1 MKCKREKSVVV
12 SLVGFTYPCAE
23 AFMIS
28 CNFVN
33 ITQIYVSKV
42 IQVDLKD
49 VQPSRNRVIYDIL
62 FFQGMYR
69 LSSGN
74 FKICKPT
81 FQLYCLVSPRY
92 IRYRSLA
99 RICQTST
106 HLLKVKKNETVN
118 YISDNRKKNV

>member
-12 SLVGFTYPCAE
+12 SLVGFIYPCAE
-23 AFMIS
+23 AFMIG

-106 HLLKVKKNETVN
+106 HLLKVKKRNC
-118 YISDNRKKNV
+118 